1 MQKRGDSLK
10 NILQKGQANII
21 HAMPWHE
28 RKREEPN
35 LCIPPPPPPS
45 LLLDIFTPREK
56 SSPRAKIRSR
66 NRRCCTAPRGNDSVL
81 SPLQIFRYFETI
93 LCSLFVRF

>member
-10 NILQKGQANII
+10 NILQKGQANI
-21 HAMPWHE
+21 HAVA

-35 LCIPPPPPPS
+35 LCIPPPPP
-45 LLLDIFTPREK
+45 LLDIFTPREK

-66 NRRCCTAPRGNDSVL
+66 NRRSPAIIPSSSRRRYFVTLKQFCVPLSVL
-81 SPLQIFRYFETI
+81 SL
-93 LCSLFVRF
+93 LLFLPSSF